1 MMATNANPL
10 DQVNDMF
17 SNSGGANPPA
27 AVTSQQPS
35 AQPAPVSQP
44 ASGILASED
53 SIFNDPIGPSQRSIE
68 QANAYSSQGVDLSG
82 GSSGAPSA
90 ISNIPDPLDAAAVG
104 AVTGAVVGSK
114 SALTPAPKNNSL
126 LNAEATASAQSKAA
140 DKINSLARSKEA
152 QHLQKLENT
161 KLALEDARIK
171 HAQATAE
178 HLALREKAV
187 NLNALPIEEVPLTK
201 MEKELLD
208 KAISEAKTAG
218 IAIDEGAMAHNI
230 KMGNIHNYN
239 QVRKGIEGTKE
250 GLQLS
255 QTVPMTGVKQ
265 LGHLIVPNSI
275 PESSLLNPEQIE
287 TQKRYLQTKEAMKA
301 TASQVAKHQGVIDS
315 LNKKGAVTPQLEN
328 KVLDKNVKAVE
339 SAEKAK
345 FLQDALKESTLSKIG
360 RLAGKAVGPILG
372 GAGVGFEGAE
382 AMKDYQNKD
391 YLPMALHG
399 MSALGSG
406 LSMIPHPVAK
416 GAGLVMAAP
425 GMAYDIYQ
433 ALHPGAL
440 PSGKQ

>member
-1 MMATNANPL
+1 MTTNATPL

-35 AQPAPVSQP
+35 AQPAPVAQP
-44 ASGILASED
+44 ASGLLATQD
-53 SIFNDPIGPSQRSIE
+53 SMFNDPIGPSQKSID
-68 QANAYSSQGVDLSG
+68 QANAYLTQGVDLSG

-104 AVTGAVVGSK
+104 AVAGAVVGSK
-114 SALTPAPKNNSL
+114 SAITPAPKNNSL
-126 LNAEATASAQSKAA
+126 LNAQATAFAQNKAA
-140 DKINSLARSKEA
+140 EKINSAASSKET

-161 KLALEDARIK
+161 KLALENSKIK
-171 HAQATAE
+171 HAETTAQHMSARDE
-178 HLALREKAV
+178 AAR
-187 NLNALPIEEVPLTK
+187 LNALPAEEIPLTK
-201 MEKELLD
+201 MEKEMLD
-208 KAISEAKTAG
+208 KAVADAKTAG
-218 IAIDEGAMAHNI
+218 IAIDEGAMAHSI
-230 KMGNIHNYN
+230 KMGNIRNYN
-239 QVRKGIEGTKE
+239 QVRKGIQGTKE
-250 GLQLS
+250 SLPAAEKTALS
-255 QTVPMTGVKQ
+255 GMKH
-265 LGHLIVPNSI
+265 LGHLIVPDTVADA
-275 PESSLLNPEQIE
+275 SLLNPQQLEAQKKYLE
-287 TQKRYLQTKEAMKA
+287 TKNAMKS
-301 TASQVAKHQGVIDS
+301 TAADVAKHQGILES
-315 LNKKGAVTPQLEN
+315 LTKKGAVTPQLEN

-399 MSALGSG
+399 MSAVGSG
-406 LSMIPHPVAK
+406 LSMVPHPVAK
-416 GAGLVMAAP
+416 GAGLLMAAP

>member
-1 MMATNANPL
+1 MATNATPL

-27 AVTSQQPS
+27 AVASQQPA
-35 AQPAPVSQP
+35 AQSAPVTQP
-44 ASGILASED
+44 ASGLLATQD
-53 SIFNDPIGPSQRSIE
+53 SMFNDPIGPSQRSID
-68 QANAYSSQGVDLSG
+68 QANAYLTQGVDLSG

-90 ISNIPDPLDAAAVG
+90 VSNIPDPLDAAAVG
-104 AVTGAVVGSK
+104 AVAGAVVGSK
-114 SALTPAPKNNSL
+114 SAITPAPKNNSL
-126 LNAEATASAQSKAA
+126 LNAQATASAQSKAA
-140 DKINSLARSKEA
+140 DKINSLASSKEA

-171 HAQATAE
+171 HEKINAQ
-178 HLALREKAV
+178 HLLAREKAI
-187 NLNALPIEEVPLTK
+187 NLNALPVEEIPLTK
-201 MEKELLD
+201 LEKEMLT
-208 KAISEAKTAG
+208 KAVSDAKTAG

-230 KMGNIHNYN
+230 KMGNIHNYS

-255 QTVPMTGVKQ
+255 QTAPMSGVKQ
-265 LGHLIVPNSI
+265 LGHLIVPSSI
-275 PESSLLNPEQIE
+275 PESALMNPQQVEA
-287 TQKRYLQTKEAMKA
+287 QKIYLQTKDAVKKS
-301 TASQVAKHQGVIDS
+301 ASEVAKHLGVMES
-315 LNKKGAVTPQLEN
+315 LTKKGAVTPQLEN

-382 AMKDYQNKD
+382 AMKDYENKD

-406 LSMIPHPVAK
+406 LSMVPHPVVK